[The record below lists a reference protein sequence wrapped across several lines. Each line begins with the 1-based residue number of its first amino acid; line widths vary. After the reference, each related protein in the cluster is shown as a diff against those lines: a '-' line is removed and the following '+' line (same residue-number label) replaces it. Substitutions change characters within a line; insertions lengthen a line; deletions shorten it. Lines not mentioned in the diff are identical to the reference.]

1 MPVTSI
7 PRNHLFCYTGYVPAT
22 SDLVRLDVCGDP
34 ADLIVRFLNTLDV
47 EEGTDAIDTLH
58 GWASWLSAEGL
69 DGCFGPQDPGALERA
84 RELRGDLRAL
94 ASGEQHAQ
102 GRQVDVQVAL
112 TADGQV
118 ELSAPTAA
126 GFLAAAAAKVAIEE
140 RIDRVK
146 ICPADDC
153 RWAFYDTSRNR
164 SRQWCSMKVCGN
176 RAKARAHRQRS
187 TPR

>member
-1 MPVTSI
+1 MPVTRGQ
-7 PRNHLFCYTGYVPAT
+7 RNRLYCYAGYVPAT

-34 ADLIVRFLNTLDV
+34 ADLIVGFLNTLDV
-47 EEGTDAIDTLH
+47 ESGTDAMDTLQ
-58 GWASWLSAEGL
+58 GWASWLSAQGL
-69 DGCFGPQDPGALERA
+69 EGCFGTQDPDGLQRA

-94 ASGEQHAQ
+94 AGGQHAPS
-102 GRQVDVQVAL
+102 RQVDIQVAL
-112 TADGQV
+112 TTDGKV
-118 ELSAPTAA
+118 ELSAPTAV
-126 GFLAAAAAKVAIEE
+126 GFLAAAAAKVAIQE
-140 RIDRVK
+140 RMDRVK

-187 TPR
+187 APA